1 MTQGSEPLGEFE
13 LIERF
18 FQRPL
23 ATPEVSESGQ
33 ILLGIG
39 DDCAVLDVAAG
50 RHLVLS
56 IDTLVE
62 GIHFLPTLPTEALG
76 WRALAVNISDLAA
89 MGADP
94 WCFTLALTLPTVEA
108 DWLEGFSQGLFKLAD
123 RFGMRLVGGD
133 TTRGPRALTIQVQGT
148 VPGAALTRGG
158 ARPGDLILVSGT
170 LGDAAAALRWLNQSE
185 SQDSAHQRFLR
196 HRYMYPEPRVEL
208 GRALRSV
215 ATAAI
220 DISDGLLADLGHICR
235 RSGVGARIDS
245 RKLPLSPALRAE
257 LDVADAMR
265 CALSG
270 GDDYE
275 LCFTV
280 PPERLDR
287 LQSWLAQGRVTV
299 IGEVVAETGLQV
311 CDEQGVWT
319 ASEPRGYRHFE

>member
-23 ATPEVSESGQ
+23 ATPEASESGH

-62 GIHFLPTLPTEALG
+62 GIHFFPTLPTEALG

-108 DWLEGFSQGLFKLAD
+108 DWLAGFSQGLFKLAD

-133 TTRGPRALTIQVQGT
+133 TTRGPRSMTIQVQGT
-148 VPGAALTRGG
+148 VSGAALTRRG

-170 LGDAAAALRWLNQSE
+170 L
-185 SQDSAHQRFLR
+185 
-196 HRYMYPEPRVEL
+196 
-208 GRALRSV
+208 
-215 ATAAI
+215 
-220 DISDGLLADLGHICR
+220 
-235 RSGVGARIDS
+235 
-245 RKLPLSPALRAE
+245 
-257 LDVADAMR
+257 
-265 CALSG
+265 
-270 GDDYE
+270 
-275 LCFTV
+275 
-280 PPERLDR
+280 
-287 LQSWLAQGRVTV
+287 
-299 IGEVVAETGLQV
+299 
-311 CDEQGVWT
+311 
-319 ASEPRGYRHFE
+319 